1 MNTVSNSF
9 SNIIFPTIPIPINK
23 NTMRS
28 YLNLIQQNNEII
40 TYGRFLLNNNS
51 TPNLSNNPQ
60 FISENLALDLIGLT
74 SLRND
79 SEFYD
84 IRGSNPLYSEDPIS
98 NKNFTI
104 VVIDTGVWGVH
115 EQLRNNF
122 TGYIN
127 MQGKGKSDGTST
139 GYLEPLV
146 KLDTNGDNIISQ
158 SELEIGN
165 TKFIDNS
172 GHGTLLG
179 GTIASSNPQIGIATD
194 VNLIGIRVGESN
206 NISLY
211 DIAESLK
218 WCYQNC
224 EQYNIVCVNISL
236 GCNCHYNSSEGLGG
250 AITSNVQN
258 LESKGVVVVAG
269 AGNNYI
275 EKHLSDTDRENIT
288 YPSIISSIA
297 VGAVWKDNNRQDE
310 IAEEWDLNTREL
322 VKKKDTPL
330 YSLLTNPK
338 YNFPKVIPNGKYRK

>member
-218 WCYQNC
+218 W
-224 EQYNIVCVNISL
+224 
-236 GCNCHYNSSEGLGG
+236 
-250 AITSNVQN
+250 
-258 LESKGVVVVAG
+258 
-269 AGNNYI
+269 
-275 EKHLSDTDRENIT
+275 
-288 YPSIISSIA
+288 
-297 VGAVWKDNNRQDE
+297 
-310 IAEEWDLNTREL
+310 
-322 VKKKDTPL
+322 
-330 YSLLTNPK
+330 
-338 YNFPKVIPNGKYRK
+338 